1 MCGNVEHVHMKILGK
16 LMFLSMLKPNM
27 WNLLGT
33 IVLLVDTFAKQF
45 LPIKVTSKETTE
57 IDFIVIFVINGR
69 LSMFQ

>member
-27 WNLLGT
+27 WNLPGT
-33 IVLLVDTFAKQF
+33 IVLLVGTFAKLF

-57 IDFIVIFVINGR
+57 IDFI
-69 LSMFQ
+69 